1 MLKIENNE
9 LRPVFGG
16 KGFGMLRV
24 LGNEENP
31 GEGLLSLGNYLA
43 LDHSRGAPVYLDA
56 LKPHAVLIC
65 GKRGYGKSY
74 TMGCI
79 LEELAQLQPAI
90 KKRLASVVID
100 TMGIFWTM
108 RYPNTIEAEKLN
120 DWDLAP
126 AGFDIEIFVPAGQ
139 IEAYR
144 KRNIN
149 VKPFS
154 ISISELSGS
163 QWCRIFNIGEISPPG
178 ILLVRAVESL
188 RDRGHVYSLGEM
200 AEAVLQDT
208 RADPASKGA
217 AENYLRAVDS
227 WGIFSQEGTPLSELV
242 SGGKTTVLDVST
254 LENEHVSA
262 AVVSILAGKLYDERL
277 EARRAY
283 ERQLMGEKTSEK
295 EFPMVWLFI
304 DEAHIFVPAKTE
316 SLASGV
322 LINRCLRQGRQ
333 PGLSLVLATQRPA
346 SLHSDVISQSDLLIC
361 HRLTANDDIQALET
375 SRPLYMQ
382 ESLEAYLK
390 KMGSE
395 RGAALI
401 VDDHSESVHLVR
413 VRPRMSWHGGGEPS
427 ALEPHIKEIND
438 TYTK

>member
-1 MLKIENNE
+1 MKNKEF
-9 LRPVFGG
+9 RSVFGG
-16 KGFGMLRV
+16 NVTGTLRV

-31 GEGLLSLGNYLA
+31 GEGLLSIGNYMA
-43 LDHSRGAPVYLDA
+43 LDHSRGASVYLDA
-56 LKPHAVLIC
+56 LKPHAILIC

-74 TMGCI
+74 TMGCM
-79 LEELAQLQPAI
+79 LEELALLKPAI

-108 RYPNTIEAEKLN
+108 SYPNTFETGRLKS
-120 DWDLAP
+120 WDLIP
-126 AGFDIEIFVPAGQ
+126 AGLEIEIFVPAGK
-139 IEAYR
+139 IEVYR

-154 ISISELSGS
+154 ISIRELSGS
-163 QWCRIFNIGEISPPG
+163 QWCRIFSIEEISPLG
-178 ILLVRAVESL
+178 ILLVRTIESL
-188 RDRGHVYSLGEM
+188 RDSGCAYSFDEII
-200 AEAVLQDT
+200 EKILQDT
-208 RADPASKGA
+208 RSDPASTGA
-217 AENYLRAVDS
+217 AENYLRAVNS
-227 WGIFSQEGTPLSELV
+227 WGLFSKEGTSLPELV
-242 SGGKTTVLDVST
+242 SGGKTTILDVST
-254 LENEHVSA
+254 LENENVCSA
-262 AVVSILAGKLYDERL
+262 AVSILADKLYEESL

-283 ERQLMGEKTSEK
+283 EKKLMGEKTDEK

-304 DEAHIFVPAKTE
+304 DEAHIFVPAKSE

-346 SLHSDVISQSDLLIC
+346 SLHSDVVSQSDFLIC
-361 HRLTANDDIQALET
+361 HRLTASDDILALET

-382 ESLEAYLK
+382 ESLEAYIK

-427 ALEPHIKEIND
+427 ALEP
-438 TYTK
+438 YTEK